1 MRCLPLS
8 AAVTVVIVCEGLA
21 SPATP
26 FVPEPAPVSSP
37 SANTPVVPRS
47 PPEKPAISTFAA
59 IVNRR
64 LFTRS
69 RRPAPKKELK
79 VVADAP
85 KPETFDIIGVM
96 ISPAGRMALLRTI
109 ATNEVVRA
117 FEGQSVGGWEVSAI
131 KPTQIV
137 LRRGDDSEVIK
148 MNDAPPPS
156 VANKAPN
163 VNNPSASGVTSS
175 PANVLCAPAEPP
187 PVSESANQNF
197 QAIRGYGYSVPY
209 SPAYPPRQAY
219 PSWPAYM
226 PSYGYYP
233 RAYGYY
239 PPTAPSPYY
248 GYGETSADENT
259 PELWILPSPV
269 GRYATHWFGAFP
281 LYGYAETS
289 ADADENTPELW
300 ILPSP
305 VGRL

>member
-1 MRCLPLS
+1 MRCMPLS
-8 AAVTVVIVCEGLA
+8 AAVTVVIVCGGLA

-26 FVPEPAPVSSP
+26 FVPEPAPVSSL

-47 PPEKPAISTFAA
+47 PPEKPAISTFAE

-69 RRPAPKKELK
+69 HRPKKELK

-148 MNDAPPPS
+148 MNEAPPPS

-163 VNNPSASGVTSS
+163 VNNPSASGVTTS
-175 PANVLCAPAEPP
+175 PANVLCAPVEPP
-187 PVSESANQNF
+187 PVSEAPNQNF
-197 QAIRGYGYSVPY
+197 QAIRGNG
-209 SPAYPPRQAY
+209 
-219 PSWPAYM
+219 
-226 PSYGYYP
+226 
-233 RAYGYY
+233 
-239 PPTAPSPYY
+239 
-248 GYGETSADENT
+248 
-259 PELWILPSPV
+259 
-269 GRYATHWFGAFP
+269 
-281 LYGYAETS
+281 
-289 ADADENTPELW
+289 
-300 ILPSP
+300 
-305 VGRL
+305 

>member
-8 AAVTVVIVCEGLA
+8 AAVTVVIVCGGLA
-21 SPATP
+21 SPATS

-47 PPEKPAISTFAA
+47 PPEKPAISTFAEV
-59 IVNRR
+59 VNRR
-64 LFTRS
+64 HFTRS
-69 RRPAPKKELK
+69 RRPTPKNELK
-79 VVADAP
+79 VVADAS

-163 VNNPSASGVTSS
+163 VNNPSVSEVTSS

-187 PVSESANQNF
+187 PVSEAANQNF
-197 QAIRGYGYSVPY
+197 QAIRGYAYSVPY
-209 SPAYPPRQAY
+209 SPAYPPSQAY

-239 PPTAPSPYY
+239 QPS
-248 GYGETSADENT
+248 

-281 LYGYAETS
+281 LYGRAETS
-289 ADADENTPELW
+289 ADADENTSELW

-305 VGRL
+305 LGRL

>member
-1 MRCLPLS
+1 MLALQCGSYCGDRLRRLSITCHTGTANYAGASKRLPGHS
-8 AAVTVVIVCEGLA
+8 GLGTRA
-21 SPATP
+21 YERP

-47 PPEKPAISTFAA
+47 PPEKPAISTFAE

-85 KPETFDIIGVM
+85 KPENLDIIGVM

-187 PVSESANQNF
+187 PVSEAANQNF

-219 PSWPAYM
+219 PRLAYM

-233 RAYGYY
+233 AR
-239 PPTAPSPYY
+239 
-248 GYGETSADENT
+248 
-259 PELWILPSPV
+259 LWILPPHK
-269 GRYATHWFGAFP
+269 RKYT
-281 LYGYAETS
+281 LM
-289 ADADENTPELW
+289 
-300 ILPSP
+300 
-305 VGRL
+305 